1 VRSRPR
7 AGGAGAPLLGR
18 RALNRALLER
28 QRLLARTRLPAAE
41 VVEHLVGMQAQ
52 VPRDPYLGLWAR
64 IDRFEVD
71 ELEGLIAGR
80 RAVRTSFLRGTIH
93 LVTARDC
100 LGLRPLLQPVL
111 RRLYASGS
119 PFGRKLAGMDLEPV
133 LAFATELLEERP
145 RTSAE
150 LRALLGER
158 WPDRDAA
165 SLSAAV
171 TLLVP
176 VVQVPPRGMWRT
188 SGRPTWT
195 TVDAWL
201 GRRRSHGPSI
211 DDLVTRY
218 LGAFGPA
225 SAADIRTWSGL
236 TGVAEIVDG
245 LRPSLRSF
253 RTERGT
259 ELVDLPDAPL
269 PDPDVPAPPR
279 FLPEYDNAF
288 LSHQDRSRI
297 ADEDL
302 RRRVLGEGAIG
313 LGTLLVDGF
322 AAGTWRI
329 ERARGSAVLG
339 IRPLVRLSKRDRVA
353 VETEAGRLLAFTD
366 PDAGER
372 DVRFEP
378 AD

>member
-1 VRSRPR
+1 M
-7 AGGAGAPLLGR
+7 LGR

-28 QRLLARTRLPAAE
+28 QGLLGRSGRSATE
-41 VVEHLVGMQAQ
+41 VIEHLVGMQAQ
-52 VPRDPYLGLWAR
+52 VPRHPYVGLWTR
-64 IDRFEVD
+64 IEGFDAA

-80 RAVRTSFLRGTIH
+80 LAVRMPLLRATIH

-111 RRLYASGS
+111 QRMLVSGS
-119 PFGRKLAGMDLEPV
+119 PFGRALAGMELDPLLT
-133 LAFATELLEERP
+133 LARQLFEERP
-145 RTSAE
+145 RTSVE

-158 WPDRDAA
+158 WPDRDAVA
-165 SLSAAV
+165 LGAAT

-201 GRRRSHGPSI
+201 GRPPDPHASL
-211 DDLVTRY
+211 DDLVARY
-218 LGAFGPA
+218 LAAFGPA
-225 SAADIRTWSGL
+225 SAADVRTWSGL
-236 TGVAEIVDG
+236 TGVAEILDR
-245 LRPSLRSF
+245 LRPSLRPF
-253 RTERGT
+253 RDEHGT
-259 ELVDLPDAPL
+259 ELLDLPDAPL

-288 LSHQDRSRI
+288 LSHHDRSRVV
-297 ADEDL
+297 ADDL
-302 RRRVLGEGAIG
+302 RRRVLGEAAIG
-313 LGTLLVDGF
+313 LGSLLVDGF

-329 ERARGSAVLG
+329 ERARGTASLG
-339 IRPLVRLSKRDRVA
+339 IRPLVPLSRKNRDG
-353 VETEAGRLLAFTD
+353 VEAEGRRLLSFTD
-366 PDAGER
+366 PEAGER
-372 DVRFEP
+372 GVHFEA